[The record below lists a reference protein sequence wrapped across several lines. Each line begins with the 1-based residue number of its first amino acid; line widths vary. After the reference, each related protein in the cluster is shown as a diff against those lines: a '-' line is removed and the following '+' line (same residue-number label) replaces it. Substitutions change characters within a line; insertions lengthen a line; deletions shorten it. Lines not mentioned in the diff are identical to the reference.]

1 MQSKN
6 FIKQFYRYSNLPET
20 RIKLKTLLAYNFKK
34 METNRQFRSDFKNDL
49 LIRLAKRTN
58 ELENLPYGLSAMP
71 SINVISKWYIDSFT
85 ELYNYKDTESV
96 DELKVILN
104 KIYERHT
111 NTNNMVSEGIKE
123 LNTNLSSRYNIDLFT
138 SLKEYGHL
146 PFGKFEHLNSALD
159 NFYTNRLSVRLLIDQ
174 FINYNNKNENY
185 IGVINKKTNI
195 NEVLNNAINDANYL
209 CDRYYG

>member
-1 MQSKN
+1 
-6 FIKQFYRYSNLPET
+6 
-20 RIKLKTLLAYNFKK
+20 
-34 METNRQFRSDFKNDL
+34 METNRQFRNDFKNDL

-96 DELKVILN
+96 DGLKVILN

-123 LNTNLSSRYNIDLFT
+123 LNTNLSSRYNLGLNVK
-138 SLKEYGHL
+138 SL
-146 PFGKFEHLNSALD
+146 SISIAL
-159 NFYTNRLSVRLLIDQ
+159 
-174 FINYNNKNENY
+174 
-185 IGVINKKTNI
+185 
-195 NEVLNNAINDANYL
+195 
-209 CDRYYG
+209 